1 MYPYR
6 YRGFMLDTS
15 RNYFSVET
23 IKRTIVGMAH
33 AKLNRFHWHITDS
46 QSFPYMSKA
55 FPQLAKYGAYSSKEI
70 YTADDIKHIADF
82 ARIRGIQVSSFLN
95 FYRVLFVY
103 KKNFGACFGCRCFCL
118 CALWLE
124 QTHKT
129 FPVKHLI
136 DLMSFYRSYRK
147 LTHQHMW
154 EAVI

>member
-82 ARIRGIQVSSFLN
+82 ARIRGIQVSSF
-95 FYRVLFVY
+95 
-103 KKNFGACFGCRCFCL
+103 
-118 CALWLE
+118 
-124 QTHKT
+124 
-129 FPVKHLI
+129 
-136 DLMSFYRSYRK
+136 
-147 LTHQHMW
+147 
-154 EAVI
+154 